1 MKKFGIALALAI
13 AVVIVAAALVFMF
26 AANDAKQTANS
37 REWTMGL
44 GTLDS
49 VPKRYPPRKTNAAAL
64 ELERLAKPIGVDFQG
79 RRDRGAGEVATYLR
93 TQLAR
98 PEATIDPAPAFLE
111 QNRAGIDA
119 VRAHLLSAGPLEW
132 ELDLS
137 HGLSGPMPSFRSQ
150 MEVGR
155 LLTANALDRARR
167 GDAGAWDD
175 LRAEWELTRN
185 LWQRPE
191 MISSMIGL
199 TLARHIAAA
208 ARKMPAPAPAW
219 FNEVRTFDYRKAM
232 LASLQSDTW
241 IIGAELKDVSIDDSG
256 MNPIRRVRD
265 WMAKPYLVMA
275 RADFLAHQRE
285 TAAVLAKAPTC
296 ALDPAIFQQVEELAW
311 WNRIGGIVMPNTTLL
326 WQRVFRIRAELE
338 LTEHALGLRGG
349 PQSQCADGTWII
361 TQQSVKFSKDIPS
374 MEAGVPGI
382 PLEIRR

>member
-1 MKKFGIALALAI
+1 MKKIGIALV
-13 AVVIVAAALVFMF
+13 VVIAAAALVFMF
-26 AANDAKQTANS
+26 AAKDAKETADS

-64 ELERLAKPIGVDFQG
+64 ELERLAKPVGVDFHG
-79 RRDRGAGEVATYLR
+79 RRDPGADEVAAYLR
-93 TQLAR
+93 AQLAR

-119 VRAHLLSAGPLEW
+119 VRTHLLSAGPLEW
-132 ELDLS
+132 ELDLGR
-137 HGLSGPMPSFRSQ
+137 GLGGPMPSYRSQ
-150 MEVGR
+150 MQLGR

-167 GDAGAWDD
+167 GDPGAWDD
-175 LRAEWELTRN
+175 LRAEWELSRN

-219 FNEVRTFDYRKAM
+219 FDEVRTFDYRKAM

-241 IIGAELKDVSIDDSG
+241 IIGAELRVASNDDPG

-265 WMAKPYLVMA
+265 WAAKPYMILA

-285 TAAVLAKAPTC
+285 MAAVLAKTTTC
-296 ALDPAIFQQVEELAW
+296 ALDAETFQQVEEPAW
-311 WNRIGGIVMPNTTLL
+311 WNRIGGIVMPNTMLM
-326 WQRVFRIRAELE
+326 WQRVFRFRAELE
-338 LTEHALGLRGG
+338 LAEHALGLRSGA
-349 PQSQCADGTWII
+349 QSQCSDGTWIV
-361 TQQSVKFSKDIPS
+361 TPQSVNFSKDIPS
-374 MEAGVPGI
+374 KEANGPGI
-382 PLEIRR
+382 PLELRR